1 MKRFIDLSQDIIDSM
16 PVYPGDDAVT
26 LYQNKCL
33 DKDGYTSFNLGIGM
47 HGGTHIDTPM
57 HLINHETFINEIP
70 LDRFAGKG
78 CLLDVRN
85 EKIIGFKQEY
95 IDIVK
100 ENDIVLLFT
109 NYSEYY
115 GRDEY
120 YTNHPVISEDLA
132 DFLIE
137 KNIKMLGI
145 DMPSPD
151 MYPFEIHKKMFKHNI
166 LILEN
171 LANLSDLINADSFEI
186 IAFPLKIRAEA
197 SLVRAVAVLL

>member
-1 MKRFIDLSQDIIDSM
+1 MDLSQDIIDSM

-132 DFLIE
+132 DF
-137 KNIKMLGI
+137 
-145 DMPSPD
+145 
-151 MYPFEIHKKMFKHNI
+151 
-166 LILEN
+166 
-171 LANLSDLINADSFEI
+171 
-186 IAFPLKIRAEA
+186 
-197 SLVRAVAVLL
+197 

>member
-1 MKRFIDLSQDIIDSM
+1 MDLSQDIIDSM

-109 NYSEYY
+109 TYSEYY

-171 LANLSDLINADSFEI
+171 LANLSDLINADNFEI